1 VSNSSRISAQVD
13 RRTTVLIVDDDLG
26 FGRFAADLLTDRGY
40 RVVGH
45 AKTADEAVAECK
57 RLDPD
62 AVVLDVRL
70 PDGHGVTLAETLRGA
85 AARPTILLTSTDRQA
100 VSPEQVRK
108 SGASGF
114 VPKTQLARSDLDPFL
129 NP

>member
-1 VSNSSRISAQVD
+1 MD